1 MILYLLLLLKIVTA
15 NNCIKIGELGDNI
28 IYACPIQ
35 LLNETTNILYNP
47 PITPSPVT
55 FENPYT
61 AAPAAPAA
69 PTPAAPAAPAATPA
83 ATPAPAAPAAT
94 PAPAAPA
101 GGPVVSPT
109 PAEPAPA
116 PQGGPVVSPA
126 PAGGLGVSPT
136 PEATPVLIDEVV
148 LIDKNT
154 TEKHTQNTT
163 QNNTNKIIENYTGII
178 ISSIVILII
187 LIIIFFIKRKGTKNK
202 ICDSPKNDIEK
213 QFVGNASSST
223 EETIAITSG
232 TIEQSNRPLP
242 RTHRMSNVLESKI
255 PTAKP
260 LRKPPRPAR
269 SLPRIKQALLRTLPP
284 LPKKPAPPDH
294 PPPTVFSD
302 TIADM
307 PEIADMSEKNEGKI
321 ESKESEIYEDDF
333 EE

>member
-15 NNCIKIGELGDNI
+15 NNCIKIGELDDNI

-61 AAPAAPAA
+61 
-69 PTPAAPAAPAATPA
+69 
-83 ATPAPAAPAAT
+83 PAPAQ
-94 PAPAAPA
+94 
-101 GGPVVSPT
+101 PT
-109 PAEPAPA
+109 
-116 PQGGPVVSPA
+116 
-126 PAGGLGVSPT
+126 AGGLGVSPT
-136 PEATPVLIDEVV
+136 PAPAAPTPAPAAPTPAPTPATAPAAPTPAPTPATATAGGPGVSPAPAREGGPGVSPAPEATPVLIDEVV

-178 ISSIVILII
+178 ISSIVFLII

-242 RTHRMSNVLESKI
+242 RTHRMPNVLESKI

-260 LRKPPRPAR
+260 LRKPPRPPR
-269 SLPRIKQALLRTLPP
+269 SLPRIKQAPIKQATLRTLPP

-307 PEIADMSEKNEGKI
+307 PEIADMSEKI

>member
-15 NNCIKIGELGDNI
+15 NNCIKIGELDDNI

-35 LLNETTNILYNP
+35 LLNGTSNILYNL

-61 AAPAAPAA
+61 
-69 PTPAAPAAPAATPA
+69 
-83 ATPAPAAPAAT
+83 
-94 PAPAAPA
+94 
-101 GGPVVSPT
+101 
-109 PAEPAPA
+109 PAPA
-116 PQGGPVVSPA
+116 PQGGPGVSPAPVTTGGPGVSPA
-126 PAGGLGVSPT
+126 PAAPAAAEPAPVTTGGPGVSPA

-187 LIIIFFIKRKGTKNK
+187 LIILFFIRRKGTKNK

-242 RTHRMSNVLESKI
+242 RTHRMPNVLESKI

-260 LRKPPRPAR
+260 LRKPPRPPR
-269 SLPRIKQALLRTLPP
+269 SLPRIKQAPLRTLPP
-284 LPKKPAPPDH
+284 LPKKPAPADH

-307 PEIADMSEKNEGKI
+307 PEIADISEKNEGKI